1 MRLLAHGG
9 TSYTERRRVGAWP
22 AIPRG
27 PLEDTYGLPG
37 ESTIYGL
44 GILED
49 CQPFLVLRR
58 RQITDAGRSYAYTL
72 LLDPGR
78 DVWLTFG
85 WNAAEL
91 LRAILSD
98 QIGDE
103 LLLRPDSLPTE
114 GLAQRLAQLK
124 PSAPASNAAPMP
136 LSPASRLLN
145 CWIAGAFND
154 EPVAFPPSA
163 FGFDARPQHAEIA
176 RLHTQISQPCFRA
189 GAGWL
194 VGGSREHGQALGARF
209 VLDEGADTDESSL
222 SVLAD
227 SGQQIGAAWELLAS
241 HPETGSEI
249 GRLEHLSL
257 CEWEG
262 WATVSG
268 GAAHERLLLLA
279 RLVGEDAPG
288 DQIFRSVEAKL
299 KGSPFLATA
308 VRQAA
313 HRRALRVAEDGGQLS
328 QTQTAL
334 VLRNFYEHELAIADA
349 AIERLHPD
357 TLLNVA
363 VEYESRPWETNQ
375 QATRRLLPL
384 PPYVR
389 ANVYLRWLG
398 AADYASLPELLQQA
412 YGFVAASINKARL
425 PTFEELF
432 MGAVEQSTKTTSA
445 SLHVWDEFPREH
457 PLWPRVSI
465 IMRDEARSRA
475 QRGSH
480 DWQTEYLRYGDDSG
494 GVALATAAEQTG
506 AQLRVN
512 PSGISQLVQT
522 CLAELRRAGSLAQQA
537 ESWLDALAVS
547 PLRPAVPI
555 ADKIEI
561 AESDLIPRWRPLFAL
576 WLSYRNSPNAGDYN
590 APLPPGFDG
599 TRMRDTLADEL
610 QQMLSEY
617 PLRKSIPDLFGI
629 QRVLKYVP
637 ENLVS
642 FLQQHGV
649 GRRNPVTL
657 AAWVGGLRNI
667 GEAAMAA
674 KETVRYAVESPNPL
688 PTDWL
693 FHGFDE
699 TQLSNLAASLL
710 YKDYAMDDE
719 ERRRRCVE
727 VLSTRN
733 TPKRLCETFRRVF
746 KDCLNE
752 SHLLENFLRRY
763 SGDVDALER
772 LFACFG
778 KTLSCNVARHMARSD
793 EEAFLKSARDVFA
806 DMEAGAHLTPYRR
819 AVLSHLRSDEQ
830 LLKKLF
836 RWGLVS
842 VSELDAQ
849 LKEMLARFDDSPDA
863 PDNSGGVDP
872 DDETARPEAR
882 IQSKNLTLEGWPSTA
897 EIRRPGYGGVS
908 TPRRNNDEYEDTV
921 EVRREDA
928 RGDGRRLGDKRD
940 DDDRPAY
947 DKREDN
953 RRVDEE
959 RESARAKSGEEH
971 RRRRGRFWSFFKG
984 LIYERTE
991 ANTDGR
997 GDDESEAASSSPQY
1011 PEDEASGSGETE
1023 TRAAEDETR

>member
-44 GILED
+44 GVLED
-49 CQPFLVLRR
+49 CQPFLILRR
-58 RQITDAGRSYAYTL
+58 RQITDAGRSYAFTL

-103 LLLRPDSLPTE
+103 LLLRPDALPTE
-114 GLAQRLAQLK
+114 GLTQRLAQLK
-124 PSAPASNAAPMP
+124 PSAPASKEAPAP
-136 LSPASRLLN
+136 SSPASRLLN
-145 CWIAGAFND
+145 CWIAGAFSD

-176 RLHTQISQPCFRA
+176 RLLTQISQPCFRA
-189 GAGWL
+189 GMGWL
-194 VGGSREHGQALGARF
+194 VGGSREHGQSLGARF

-241 HPETGSEI
+241 HPESAAEI
-249 GRLEHLSL
+249 RRLEQLPL
-257 CEWEG
+257 YEWEG
-262 WATVSG
+262 GAAVSG

-299 KGSPFLATA
+299 KGSLFLATT

-334 VLRNFYEHELAIADA
+334 VLRNFYEHELPIADT
-349 AIERLHPD
+349 AIDRLHPD
-357 TLLNVA
+357 TLLSAA
-363 VEYESRPWETNQ
+363 VEHESRPQDTNQ

-384 PPYVR
+384 PPDVR

-398 AADYASLPELLQQA
+398 AADYAALPELLQQA
-412 YGFVAASINKARL
+412 YGFVAASIDKARL
-425 PTFEELF
+425 PTFEDLYME
-432 MGAVEQSTKTTSA
+432 AVEQSTRTTST
-445 SLHVWDEFPREH
+445 SLHVWDQFPREH

-475 QRGSH
+475 QRGSRG
-480 DWQTEYLRYGDDSG
+480 WQTEYLRYGEDSG
-494 GVALATAAEQTG
+494 GVALAAAAERTG
-506 AQLRVN
+506 AQPRVN

-522 CLAELRRAGSLAQQA
+522 CLAELRKGGGLAQQA

-547 PLRPAVPI
+547 PLRPAVPV
-555 ADKIEI
+555 ADKIAI

-576 WLSYRNSPNAGDYN
+576 WLSYRSSPNAGNYN
-590 APLPPGFDG
+590 VPLPPGFDG
-599 TRMRDTLADEL
+599 TRMRDALADEL
-610 QQMLSEY
+610 RQMLTEY
-617 PLRKSIPDLFGI
+617 PPQKSIPDLFGI
-629 QRVLKYVP
+629 QRVLKCVP
-637 ENLVS
+637 ENLVY

-649 GRRNPVTL
+649 GRRNPVML

-667 GEAAMAA
+667 GEATTAA
-674 KETVRYAVESPNPL
+674 KETVRYAIESPNRL

-699 TQLSNLAASLL
+699 THLSNLAASLL
-710 YKDYAMDDE
+710 YKDYAMYDE
-719 ERRRRCVE
+719 KRRRRCVE
-727 VLSTRN
+727 VLSTKN
-733 TPKRLCETFRRVF
+733 PPKRLCETFRRVF
-746 KDCLNE
+746 KE
-752 SHLLENFLRRY
+752 SLSEGHLLENFLRRY
-763 SGDVDALER
+763 SGHVDALER

-778 KTLSCNVARHMARSD
+778 KNLSCNVARHMARSD
-793 EEAFLKSARDVFA
+793 EEAFLKSARDVFQ
-806 DMEAGAHLTPYRR
+806 DMEAGAYLTPYRH

-830 LLKKLF
+830 LLKRLF

-842 VSELDAQ
+842 VSALDAQ
-849 LKEMLARFDDSPDA
+849 LKEMLARSDDSPDA
-863 PDNSGGVDP
+863 PDNSGGDDP
-872 DDETARPEAR
+872 DDETTRPEAR
-882 IQSKNLTLEGWPSTA
+882 TWSKGLTREGWAHAA

-908 TPRRNNDEYEDTV
+908 TPRRNDDKNNDTV
-921 EVRREDA
+921 EVRRED
-928 RGDGRRLGDKRD
+928 DRRVDAKRD
-940 DDDRPAY
+940 DDRPTYDR
-947 DKREDN
+947 REDN
-953 RRVDEE
+953 GRVDEE
-959 RESARAKSGEEH
+959 RERVRAESGEEH

-984 LIYERTE
+984 LIYERME
-991 ANTDGR
+991 ADADDR
-997 GDDESEAASSSPQY
+997 FDDESEATSSSPQY
-1011 PEDEASGSGETE
+1011 PEDEASGSGETG